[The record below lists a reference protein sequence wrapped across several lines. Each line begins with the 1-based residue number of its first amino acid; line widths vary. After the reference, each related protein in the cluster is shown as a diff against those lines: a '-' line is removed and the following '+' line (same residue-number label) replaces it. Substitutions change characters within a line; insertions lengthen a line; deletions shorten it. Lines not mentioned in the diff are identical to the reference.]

1 MKVRDNLSALSYAA
15 LVSSLQDL
23 AEGCPGLPQDAP
35 SLLRLRGLL
44 PAFQSLPAA
53 PPMAATPDQSLT
65 CALTLASVAQR
76 TLGVLPEAGG
86 GGPTGAELAQA
97 LSETLADLAAT
108 LGAALRQQQAH
119 LVRGLYVIIDPQ
131 ATGGRSPLEIA
142 AAAVRG
148 GARTLQL
155 RDKLGDRG
163 DILPVAM
170 ALQQLCQ
177 ANDALLVI
185 NDHVDLA
192 AVVGSGGVHLGQTDM
207 PVAQAREVLAPQ
219 QVLGRSN
226 HEIEELVQSQEM
238 GADHVA
244 FGPIYQTGT
253 KSVGR
258 PPQGMEQLRRAREV
272 TRVPLVA
279 IGGIDAENVAPVVD
293 AGADAICVT
302 AAVGAAPDTEAAAS
316 RLVEAIRAAGGRV

>member
-1 MKVRDNLSALSYAA
+1 MKVRDNLSAVSYAT

-35 SLLRLRGLL
+35 PLLRLRGLL
-44 PAFQSLPAA
+44 PAFQSLSAA
-53 PPMAATPDQSLT
+53 PPVAATPDQSLT
-65 CALTLASVAQR
+65 YALTLASVAQR
-76 TLGVLPEAGG
+76 TLAVLPEAGG
-86 GGPTGAELAQA
+86 GGCICAELAQA
-97 LSETLADLAAT
+97 LSEALADLAAT

-119 LVRGLYVIIDPQ
+119 RVRSLYVIIDPQ
-131 ATGGRSPLEIA
+131 ATGGHNPLEIA
-142 AAAVRG
+142 TAAVRG
-148 GARTLQL
+148 GARMLQL

-272 TRVPLVA
+272 TKVPLVA
-279 IGGIDAENVAPVVD
+279 IGGINAENVAPVVD